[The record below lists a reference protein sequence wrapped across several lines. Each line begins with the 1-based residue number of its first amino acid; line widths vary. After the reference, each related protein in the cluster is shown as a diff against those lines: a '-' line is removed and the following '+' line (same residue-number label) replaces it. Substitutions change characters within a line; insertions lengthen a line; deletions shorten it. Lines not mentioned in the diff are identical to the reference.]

1 MKEPTL
7 NEDSLLQLVSSLVE
21 AGEGKL
27 GMEDSLESLG
37 WDSLTNLTFIAKV
50 DELLGTHVD
59 ADLLSKAVTIRDLLQ
74 FVSK

>member
-1 MKEPTL
+1 MKGPNLSE
-7 NEDSLLQLVSSLVE
+7 EDLLLLVASLVE
-21 AGEGKL
+21 AWEGKL
-27 GMEDSLESLG
+27 RMEDSLESIG

-59 ADLLSKAVTIRDLLQ
+59 ADLLSKALTIRDLLQ